1 MKKRKDATI
10 TTLLREKKGEGGLC
24 VKKEKIIVFFKNFAD
39 FLITMIILLFI
50 ENKLGWMEPDQEMI
64 DTIIDNAIGL
74 TIGLTVWKI
83 IVMLI
88 KKRGNLE

>member
-1 MKKRKDATI
+1 M
-10 TTLLREKKGEGGLC
+10 
-24 VKKEKIIVFFKNFAD
+24 KKEKIIVFFKNFAD

-74 TIGLTVWKI
+74 AIGLTVWKI

>member
-1 MKKRKDATI
+1 M
-10 TTLLREKKGEGGLC
+10 
-24 VKKEKIIVFFKNFAD
+24 KKEKIIVFFKNFAD